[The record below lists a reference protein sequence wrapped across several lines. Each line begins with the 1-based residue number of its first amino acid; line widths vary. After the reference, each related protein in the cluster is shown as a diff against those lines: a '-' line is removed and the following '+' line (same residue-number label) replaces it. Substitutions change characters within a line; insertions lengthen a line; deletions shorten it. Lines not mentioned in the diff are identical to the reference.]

1 MVDLALCVMLT
12 GLAGKKPRARTLFG
26 VAAAY
31 HVTCWSISGRTL
43 GGLIM
48 RQRVVAID
56 GSRSTVGQSIVR
68 FLALPF
74 GWARG
79 RPVHDEAAGT
89 TVVKD

>member
-12 GLAGKKPRARTLFG
+12 GLVSKRPRVRALLG
-26 VAAAY
+26 IAAAY
-31 HVTCWSISGRTL
+31 HVTCWSASGRTL
-43 GGLIM
+43 GGLVM
-48 RQRVVAID
+48 RQRVVAVD
-56 GSRSTVGQSIVR
+56 GSRPTIGQSVVR
-68 FLALPF
+68 LLALPI